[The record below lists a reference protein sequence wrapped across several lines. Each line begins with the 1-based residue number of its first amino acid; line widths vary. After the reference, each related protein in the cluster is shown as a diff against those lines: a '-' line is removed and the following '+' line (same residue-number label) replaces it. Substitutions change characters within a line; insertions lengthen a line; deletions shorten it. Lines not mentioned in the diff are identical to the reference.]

1 MKRRTIRRMFAL
13 MLTLLMVMG
22 TLAGCGE
29 NPANPSS
36 STGNAGSGA
45 ANGEGVIT
53 LKLAHVCAASSHYE
67 AGAQEFARL
76 VNEKSNGRIVI
87 ETYPGGVLGSERETI
102 EALQMGSLD
111 MCLVSVSPLTGFLPE
126 MALFDLPFLFRDREH
141 AYAVAD
147 GEVGTELLNRLDSQK
162 IVGLAYWETGFR
174 HVFGNFEVNSPA
186 DIVGKKIRVME
197 SAIHMS
203 TFETLGAIPTP
214 MAYGELF
221 TALQQKTVDGA
232 ENSILA
238 IATDKFNEATTHMAL
253 TGHFYGAVPLLVSK
267 SIFETLSAEDQQII
281 KECAKEAGDFQ
292 RKYTADNEETALE
305 SLRESGMIITEPDRD
320 AFREIC
326 EPIYSDFYD
335 VIPQEMIEA
344 AINS

>member
-1 MKRRTIRRMFAL
+1 MKKIKRVLTL
-13 MLTLLMVMG
+13 VLTLLMILGM
-22 TLAGCGE
+22 LNGCGG
-29 NPANPSS
+29 NSIGTS
-36 STGNAGSGA
+36 GNAGNNA
-45 ANGEGVIT
+45 TGETPIT
-53 LKLAHVCAASSHYE
+53 LKLAHVCAAGSHYE

-76 VNEKSNGRIVI
+76 VNEKTNGRIVI

-102 EALQMGSLD
+102 EALQMGTLD

-147 GEVGTELLNRLDSQK
+147 GEIGTELMNRLDGQK
-162 IVGLAYWETGFR
+162 LVGLAYWETGFR

-186 DIVGKKIRVME
+186 DIAGKKVRVME

-203 TFETLGAIPTP
+203 TFEALGALPTP

-221 TALQQKTVDGA
+221 TALQQGTVDGA

-238 IATDKFNEATTHMAL
+238 IVTDKFNEATTHMAL
-253 TGHFYGAVPLLVSK
+253 TGHFYGAVPMLMSK
-267 SIFETLSAEDQQII
+267 SIYETLSAEDQQII
-281 KECAKEAGDFQ
+281 RDCAKEAGDFQ
-292 RKYTADNEETALE
+292 RKYTADAEETSLE
-305 SLRESGMIITEPDRD
+305 SLKESGMVITEPNRD

-326 EPIYSDFYD
+326 EPLYSNFYD

>member
-1 MKRRTIRRMFAL
+1 MKRIKRMLAL

-22 TLAGCGE
+22 MLAGCGG
-29 NPANPSS
+29 NSAGTSS
-36 STGNAGSGA
+36 SASSNTGSGDA
-45 ANGEGVIT
+45 AGEEPIT
-53 LKLAHVCAASSHYE
+53 LKLAHVCAATSHYE
-67 AGAQEFARL
+67 AGALEFAKL

-102 EALQMGSLD
+102 EALQMGTLD

-147 GEVGTELLNRLDSQK
+147 GEIGTELLNRLDSQK
-162 IVGLAYWETGFR
+162 LVGLAYWETGFR

-186 DIVGKKIRVME
+186 DLAGKKVRVME
-197 SAIHMS
+197 SAIHMDS
-203 TFETLGAIPTP
+203 FKALGAIPTP

-221 TALQQKTVDGA
+221 TALQQGTVDGA

-238 IATDKFNEATTHMAL
+238 IVTDKFNEATTHMAL
-253 TGHFYGAVPLLVSK
+253 TGHFYGAVPMLMSK
-267 SIFETLSAEDQQII
+267 SIYEALSAEDQQII
-281 KECAKEAGDFQ
+281 RDCAKEAGAFQ
-292 RKYTADNEETALE
+292 RQYTADNEDICLE
-305 SLRESGMIITEPDRD
+305 SLKESGMVITEPNRD

-326 EPIYSDFYD
+326 EPIYSNFYD

>member
-1 MKRRTIRRMFAL
+1 M
-13 MLTLLMVMG
+13 
-22 TLAGCGE
+22 
-29 NPANPSS
+29 
-36 STGNAGSGA
+36 
-45 ANGEGVIT
+45 
-53 LKLAHVCAASSHYE
+53 
-67 AGAQEFARL
+67 
-76 VNEKSNGRIVI
+76 
-87 ETYPGGVLGSERETI
+87 GSERETI

-186 DIVGKKIRVME
+186 DIVGKKIRVTE

-238 IATDKFNEATTHMAL
+238 ISTDKFNEATTHMAL
-253 TGHFYGAVPLLVSK
+253 TGHFYGAVPLLMSK